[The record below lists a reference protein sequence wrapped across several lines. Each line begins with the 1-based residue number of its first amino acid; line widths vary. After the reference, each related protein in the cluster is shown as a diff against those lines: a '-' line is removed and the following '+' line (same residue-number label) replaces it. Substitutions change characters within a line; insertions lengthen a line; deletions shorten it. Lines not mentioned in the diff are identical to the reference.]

1 MPLIHFIQYRRCS
14 RFPCLSS
21 SPESCRGSCQGTQED
36 YLTRFT
42 KIRRFNLL
50 YDVRSIYTRIRR
62 THPIVTQ
69 VPLNAVE
76 LDCCN
81 YTSHHLQ
88 QDAPEMSGSPAGMG
102 PKHYKSPPH
111 LHHPPSL
118 NHQPQHGPPV
128 VPVPKSE
135 FDDNR
140 RCDEDGTYA

>member
-21 SPESCRGSCQGTQED
+21 SPESCRGSCQGTHED

-62 THPIVTQ
+62 THPIVT
-69 VPLNAVE
+69 
-76 LDCCN
+76 
-81 YTSHHLQ
+81 

-135 FDDNR
+135 LDDNR